1 MRIERATQELHDVHV
16 VIGEHPGHVLLL
28 VLPDAVLPGKRS
40 PVIQAGE
47 DDLAGKLLGIL
58 GLALGVVVVQ
68 NERMQ
73 VPVPSVEDIGYPQA
87 VLPGEL
93 GDPAKDR
100 RELRARDDA
109 VLDVVV
115 VGDAAHSTESGLAS
129 LPEEGAFVVILGHP
143 DLRGLVLLA
152 DLQHPSELFLYLS
165 FRSIQLD
172 NEHRAGIG
180 QAWMHGRLDGLHG
193 QAVHHLDGG
202 GDYPLA
208 DDPRDRTA
216 GTLGILEASKQ
227 GSHRLRDAA
236 QPERDPGGDTQ
247 RPLRA
252 DERAEQVVAGSIWR
266 PSATDVRHR
275 AVRQH
280 DLRAHNVVRCKA
292 VLQAVDAAG
301 VLGQVAADG
310 GDDLAGGV
318 WGVVVALVGDLL
330 AHPHVDDPR
339 LDHDALVRDVHLQ
352 DLAHP
357 GEYDKN
363 ARLDRQGPTREAGS
377 RAAGNKGNPLLVA
390 ELDYLLDVFA
400 ALREDDEVGDDTVVH
415 QAVAL
420 VGA

>member
-1 MRIERATQELHDVHV
+1 ML
-16 VIGEHPGHVLLL
+16 
-28 VLPDAVLPGKRS
+28 
-40 PVIQAGE
+40 QAGE
-47 DDLAGKLLGIL
+47 DDLARQLLCLLGF
-58 GLALGVVVVQ
+58 ALGVVVVENQ
-68 NERMQ
+68 GMQ
-73 VPVPSVEDIGYPQA
+73 IPVPGVEDVGDPQA
-87 VLPGEL
+87 VPPGEL
-93 GDPAKDR
+93 GDLAKDC

-115 VGDAAHSTESGLAS
+115 VGDAAHSTECGLAG

-143 DLRGLVLLA
+143 DLCGLVLLA
-152 DLQHPSELFLYLS
+152 DLKHPPELFLYLS

-172 NEHRAGIG
+172 DEHSAGVG
-180 QAWMHGRLDGLHG
+180 QARMHGRLDGLHG
-193 QAVHHLDGG
+193 QAVHHLDGC
-202 GDYPLA
+202 GDYPLT

-216 GTLGILEASKQ
+216 GPLGILEGGQQ

-236 QPERDPGGDTQ
+236 QTERDPGGDTK

-252 DERAEQVVAGSIWR
+252 DERAEQVVAGRIRR
-266 PSATDVRHR
+266 PAATDVRHR

-280 DLRAHNVVRCKA
+280 DLCAHHVVRGKA

-301 VLGQVAADG
+301 VLSQIAADG
-310 GDDLAGGV
+310 GDDLAGRI

-330 AHPHVDDPR
+330 AHPHVDDAR
-339 LDHDALVRDVHLQ
+339 LDYDALVRDVHLQ
-352 DLAHP
+352 NLAHP
-357 GEYDKN
+357 GEYDQN